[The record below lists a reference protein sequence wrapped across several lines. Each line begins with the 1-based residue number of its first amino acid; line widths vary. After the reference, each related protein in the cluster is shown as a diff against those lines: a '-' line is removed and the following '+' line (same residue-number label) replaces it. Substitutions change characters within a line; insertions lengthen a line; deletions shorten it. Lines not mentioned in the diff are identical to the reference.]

1 MFLMTV
7 LSIAGALVTAE
18 PSAPQPSEA
27 VVIRFKTTRT
37 LDGVYRA
44 EAVQKPCDVRGSRR
58 VTAPAKGRDVR
69 LRIRPPREGWCA
81 GTYKA
86 TVYFKQTVHCPPK
99 ISCGDSVERPVG
111 STRFTVAS

>member
-1 MFLMTV
+1 MFLMTL

-18 PSAPQPSEA
+18 PSSPQPSEA

-44 EAVQKPCDVRGSRR
+44 EAVQKPCAARSSRR
-58 VTAPAKGRDVR
+58 VPAAAKGRDVR

-99 ISCGDSVERPVG
+99 ISCGDSVERRVS
-111 STRFTVAS
+111 STRFTVAA